1 MRHNQ
6 MRDLVVNML
15 NESGCKDVK
24 PEPLLLPLTGESF
37 TQCSTN
43 TSTEARA
50 DVSARGVWNTM
61 DKTFLDIRV
70 FHPGAQSN
78 QTKTVEEAFK
88 KHEEEKKRTYNRR
101 ILEVEKATFTP
112 LVYSTLGGMGQE
124 SEKFSKRVASLIATK
139 RGIPYSECV
148 SFLRKRVSFCLL
160 RTVLV
165 ALRGYRGRP
174 VRSQSE
180 NSDFDLQFINE
191 QTVLY

>member
-6 MRDLVVNML
+6 LRDLVANML
-15 NESGCKDVK
+15 KEGGCKDVK
-24 PEPLLLPLTGESF
+24 SEPLLLPLTGERFS
-37 TQCSTN
+37 QRSTN

-78 QTKTVEEAFK
+78 QTKTVEEAFR
-88 KHEEEKKRTYNRR
+88 KHEDEKKRTYNRR

-124 SEKFSKRVASLIATK
+124 SEKFTQRVASLIATK
-139 RGIPYSECV
+139 KDIPYSECI
-148 SFLRKRVSFCLL
+148 SFLRNRISFCLL

-174 VRSQSE
+174 IRDNGDNCDFNLISE
-180 NSDFDLQFINE
+180 K
-191 QTVLY
+191 TVFY